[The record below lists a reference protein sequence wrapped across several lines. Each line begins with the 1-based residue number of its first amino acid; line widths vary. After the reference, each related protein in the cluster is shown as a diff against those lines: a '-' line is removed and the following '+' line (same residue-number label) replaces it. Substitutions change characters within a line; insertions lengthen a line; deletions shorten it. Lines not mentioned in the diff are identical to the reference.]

1 MDNFLKKYYKT
12 IVVLILAA
20 VFIVSLIVSSQEAT
34 TMDEQ
39 AHIPSAYTYVKY
51 ADMRLNP
58 EHPPLI
64 KYLSGIP
71 LVFMDV
77 KFPADDLEWQTG
89 INEQW
94 TLGNKFIHSN
104 NADAITFWSRFP
116 IIIIALILG
125 IFIFQ
130 WTREL
135 AGTAAGL
142 FALALYAFD
151 PNILGHNHYVTTDLG
166 IAAFIFFAF
175 YFFVKFLKKPDFKNT
190 VLAGLFL
197 GLAELTKFSAV
208 LLFPIFG
215 LILVTYALARK
226 KPETEVIS
234 AFRYKWKHLWI
245 YVRKFIIA
253 LIVCFGAIYAV
264 YFITTFRMPE
274 GKVADVAKTVL
285 SDEGKGGVTKSII
298 AKMDQSDVL
307 RPMSE
312 YVLGVAMV
320 FVRVTGGNTY
330 YFFGEV
336 DNQARMSYF
345 PAVFILKETL
355 PMLFLIIF
363 SLICAIINALKSVSE
378 KSGNYLKR
386 ITVSIGLY
394 LRTGVSQYSMLAF
407 IALYSYLSV
416 TGNLNIGFRHLF
428 PIMALLYVLVAKKIF
443 DFHKNLPETSRK
455 TFNIILAA
463 FIIWIVL
470 IPIISFPSYISYFN
484 ELVGGPKNGYKYV
497 VDSNLDWGQDLKRLS
512 KWINEYNSC
521 AQRPGRKALCKSI
534 PEEITRQENGIQ
546 KIRVDY
552 FGGSSPQY
560 YLKDKY
566 VPWHASLDPEPGW
579 YAISAEFLQESIY
592 KKKNPGENDYSW
604 TKNYSPIRIGN
615 SIFVFYIP

>member
-1 MDNFLKKYYKT
+1 MLKKYSKT
-12 IVVLILAA
+12 IIVLILAA
-20 VFIVSLIVSSQEAT
+20 VFIVSLIVSSQEST

-39 AHIPSAYTYVKY
+39 AHIPSGYTYVKY

-71 LVFMDV
+71 LAFMDL
-77 KFPADDLEWQTG
+77 KFPTDDPGWKTG

-94 TLGNKFIHSN
+94 NLGNKFIHSN

-116 IIIIALILG
+116 IILIALILG

-142 FALALYAFD
+142 FALVLYAFN
-151 PNILGHNHYVTTDLG
+151 PNVLGHNHYVTTDLG

-197 GLAELTKFSAV
+197 GLAELAKFSAV

-215 LILVTYALARK
+215 LILVTYALARN
-226 KPETEVIS
+226 KPEFEVIS
-234 AFRYKWKHLWI
+234 TFRYKWKHLWI
-245 YVRKFIIA
+245 YIRKFIIA

-274 GKVADVAKTVL
+274 GKVSDVAKTVL
-285 SDEGKGGVTKSII
+285 SDEGKGGITKSII
-298 AKMDQSDVL
+298 VKMDQSDVL

-320 FVRVTGGNTY
+320 FLRVSGGNTY

-336 DNQARMSYF
+336 DNHARMSYF
-345 PAVFILKETL
+345 PAVFALKETL
-355 PMLFLIIF
+355 PMLFLLIF
-363 SLICAIINALKSVSE
+363 SLIYAITKALKNTFE
-378 KSGNYLKR
+378 KPGSYLRK
-386 ITVSIGLY
+386 ILVSIGLY
-394 LRTGVSQYSMLAF
+394 LRTGVAQYSMLAF

-428 PIMALLYVLVAKKIF
+428 PILPFAYVLVAKQSFEFLKGLNEHSIKMFKIVLAVLVF
-443 DFHKNLPETSRK
+443 W
-455 TFNIILAA
+455 IILE
-463 FIIWIVL
+463 
-470 IPIISFPSYISYFN
+470 PIIFFPSFISYFN
-484 ELVGGPKNGYKYV
+484 EAAGGPKNGYKYLT
-497 VDSNLDWGQDLKRLS
+497 DSNLDWGQDLKRLRN
-512 KWINEYNSC
+512 WVDEYNKCSDLMKNNSLIC
-521 AQRPGRKALCKSI
+521 MNFSSVNPHPTFGKI
-534 PEEITRQENGIQ
+534 E

-552 FGGSSPQY
+552 FGGSNPEY
-560 YLKDKY
+560 YLKEKFI
-566 VPWHASLDPEPGW
+566 PWHASLDPEPGW

-592 KKKNPGENDYSW
+592 KKKSPGENDYSW
-604 TKNYSPIRIGN
+604 TKNHNPIRIGD
-615 SIFVFYIP
+615 SIFVFRVP